1 MKALFRKINTCL
13 FLALALFP
21 VLDFAILN
29 VITGLFIITMPFTP
43 KVFFKIPK
51 GKVLFILA
59 MFSLSLFPVLTA
71 NFQCDIGYWVEKVL
85 PIYITSILVLITPG
99 FITQQN
105 YRVFINIYIIGV
117 VVYVFKFVAIV
128 LIEVYSG
135 NLGIIFEKKF
145 LFYSDIM
152 NLLRSEIDVLD
163 SNYHKPYMSLIILLA
178 LYFVTRK
185 LLKETTQKTLYFC
198 LVLFFLAAVIFPLS
212 LPNIGLVCIYL
223 IYLIYKLIKQKRGL
237 QSFGLLIGAAVIVIL
252 FFYKSFEHN
261 NIDITEDVAF
271 LMDVIKEDDQR
282 TPSISL
288 NPRKI
293 IYSALLRDINLVPF
307 LGYGYCE
314 GKNTV
319 TTTVESHISLIN
331 SDGPR
336 RNLLVD
342 SEAMNSHLWQKK
354 GVNIKA
360 VDSAFLVSEQANDCL
375 SHTWFQILDDL
386 EQQAEY
392 TFSASF
398 KSDASDVVIRL
409 GKLND
414 QMAVYDTS
422 KNQWSFLGKDILNY
436 SIQEMSD
443 GYQRIGITTNVFEDK
458 SIALLGFIGENNSYN
473 HCQNQAQLLVKH
485 PQLEMGS
492 KQSAYNIGFSKNESN
507 ILGAKINAHNV
518 FLQHYYFGGIIAV
531 FSILLL
537 YGWFLYLAKANGDQL
552 MFIFVLTLLFNSL
565 FEYIQYRQIGISIII
580 VTSILLM
587 FKKKER

>member
-1 MKALFRKINTCL
+1 
-13 FLALALFP
+13 
-21 VLDFAILN
+21 
-29 VITGLFIITMPFTP
+29 
-43 KVFFKIPK
+43 
-51 GKVLFILA
+51 
-59 MFSLSLFPVLTA
+59 
-71 NFQCDIGYWVEKVL
+71 
-85 PIYITSILVLITPG
+85 
-99 FITQQN
+99 
-105 YRVFINIYIIGV
+105 
-117 VVYVFKFVAIV
+117 
-128 LIEVYSG
+128 
-135 NLGIIFEKKF
+135 
-145 LFYSDIM
+145 M
-152 NLLRSEIDVLD
+152 N
-163 SNYHKPYMSLIILLA
+163 
-178 LYFVTRK
+178 
-185 LLKETTQKTLYFC
+185 
-198 LVLFFLAAVIFPLS
+198 
-212 LPNIGLVCIYL
+212 L

-237 QSFGLLIGAAVIVIL
+237 QSFGLLIGAAGIVIL
-252 FFYKSFEHN
+252 FFYKSFEYN
-261 NIDITEDVAF
+261 NIDVTEDVAF

-354 GVNIKA
+354 GVIIKA
-360 VDSAFLVSEQANDCL
+360 VDSAFLVSEEANDCL

-436 SIQEMSD
+436 SIQE
-443 GYQRIGITTNVFEDK
+443 ITV
-458 SIALLGFIGENNSYN
+458 SL
-473 HCQNQAQLLVKH
+473 
-485 PQLEMGS
+485 
-492 KQSAYNIGFSKNESN
+492 NE
-507 ILGAKINAHNV
+507 IKETKLKI
-518 FLQHYYFGGIIAV
+518 
-531 FSILLL
+531 
-537 YGWFLYLAKANGDQL
+537 K
-552 MFIFVLTLLFNSL
+552 
-565 FEYIQYRQIGISIII
+565 
-580 VTSILLM
+580 
-587 FKKKER
+587 FK